1 MSWKRY
7 LLAIRRDSE
16 MFVNILTADEK
27 HSLLNRDNLR
37 QPIQMQISLKQK
49 TFSQFV
55 SGFLKSGLSFEYFF
69 KKYGSHSLCISK
81 ITNSQKCG

>member
-37 QPIQMQISLKQK
+37 QPIQMQLFLKKK

-55 SGFLKSGLSFEYFF
+55 SGFLKAGLSFDFF
-69 KKYGSHSLCISK
+69 KKKYDSHS
-81 ITNSQKCG
+81 